1 MPILSPKELELI
13 REKRR
18 TEGGAM
24 PPSSVNEATSK
35 EWIEKDVMNRILN
48 PDGGLDLATKR
59 AMKSNEGNPSF
70 QIPASGIKSREM
82 KLAENAARDP
92 NLFRSLAGGLTVDP
106 FRRKAREWRFLQEQE
121 DAIDSG
127 VFGRA
132 EDVRRLQQAGLS
144 LEKIG
149 ERAVLKGYFQFNG
162 FPRRFSGDAL
172 CNLTVRVPKTID
184 LAVDDGSGSM
194 AVVNIRGDVSIEDG
208 SGDITVRGVEGDV
221 RVDDGSGD
229 IDIRDVTGGLRI
241 DDGSGS
247 MTITGIGGSVTVD
260 DGSGDIEI
268 DAVGGDVILEST
280 GSGGVSIGFVRG
292 RVIR

>member
-1 MPILSPKELELI
+1 MKKMPYALCLLLLAAPAFSYQVEKSLTLPAEGIRALEVNAGAGSLKIEGVEGLSSIEVAAEIII
-13 REKRR
+13 REAGKDR
-18 TEGGAM
+18 
-24 PPSSVNEATSK
+24 
-35 EWIEKDVMNRILN
+35 IEDFMDNHL
-48 PDGGLDLATKR
+48 
-59 AMKSNEGNPSF
+59 
-70 QIPASGIKSREM
+70 
-82 KLAENAARDP
+82 
-92 NLFRSLAGGLTVDP
+92 
-106 FRRKAREWRFLQEQE
+106 RF
-121 DAIDSG
+121 
-127 VFGRA
+127 
-132 EDVRRLQQAGLS
+132 S

-149 ERAVLKGYFQFNG
+149 ERAVLKGCFQFDG

-208 SGDITVRGVEGDV
+208 SGDI
-221 RVDDGSGD
+221 
-229 IDIRDVTGGLRI
+229 DIRDVTGGLRV

-268 DAVGGDVILEST
+268 DDVDGDVILEST
-280 GSGGVSIGFVRG
+280 GSGGVSTGFVRG

>member
-1 MPILSPKELELI
+1 MKKMPYALCLLLLAAPAFSYQVEKSLTLPAEGIRALEVNAGAGSLKIEGVEGLSSIEVAAEIII
-13 REKRR
+13 REAGKDR
-18 TEGGAM
+18 
-24 PPSSVNEATSK
+24 
-35 EWIEKDVMNRILN
+35 IEDFMDNHL
-48 PDGGLDLATKR
+48 
-59 AMKSNEGNPSF
+59 
-70 QIPASGIKSREM
+70 
-82 KLAENAARDP
+82 
-92 NLFRSLAGGLTVDP
+92 
-106 FRRKAREWRFLQEQE
+106 RFP
-121 DAIDSG
+121 
-127 VFGRA
+127 
-132 EDVRRLQQAGLS
+132 

-149 ERAVLKGYFQFNG
+149 ERAVLKGCFQFDG

-268 DAVGGDVILEST
+268 DDVGGDVILEST